1 MPPLLAN
8 YREPLMATQYTDQT
22 NVNLNTNPPGALKT
36 QDVGG
41 RVRCL
46 VFSIQTS
53 ASIGAQNDVFVIGDL
68 PAGARVLYG
77 WCDFGAMG
85 VSATLSIGPSGAA
98 TKYASAVSVASAG
111 QALFANTLAL
121 NMGNPTSTSQG
132 SGVAG
137 TNAAVERVLGTFGGA
152 TWAATKTLIGVLL
165 YVKD

>member
-1 MPPLLAN
+1 
-8 YREPLMATQYTDQT
+8 MATQYTDQT

-36 QDVGG
+36 QDIGG

-46 VFSIQTS
+46 TFSIQTS
-53 ASIGAQNDVFVIGDL
+53 ATIGVQNDTFVIGDL

-85 VSATLSIGPSGAA
+85 ASATLSIGPSGTA
-98 TKYASAVSVASAG
+98 TKYANAINVSAVG
-111 QALFANTLAL
+111 QSLFANTLAL
-121 NMGNPTSTSQG
+121 NMLSPTSTSQG

-137 TNAAVERVLGTFGGA
+137 TNAAIERVLGTFGGA
-152 TWAATKTLIGVLL
+152 TWAATKTLVGVIL